1 VDVIPYLNGSM
12 DEEPHKNL
20 FWRSGPNWA
29 VREGNWKLVHAGDR
43 NWLYDLSED
52 IGEQSNLA
60 AERPEMVKKLKSAYD
75 RWNSE
80 MIDPL
85 WPPVGVK
92 ASPQFSVDGTAIDWP
107 V

>member
-1 VDVIPYLNGSM
+1 M
-12 DEEPHKNL
+12 DA
-20 FWRSGPNWA
+20 SGCIWEMSVYN
-29 VREGNWKLVHAGDR
+29 
-43 NWLYDLSED
+43 LSED

-60 AERPEMVKKLKSAYD
+60 AERPEIVEKLKSAYD
-75 RWNSE
+75 SWSSE

-92 ASPQFSVDGTAIDWP
+92 ASPQFSVDGVAINWS